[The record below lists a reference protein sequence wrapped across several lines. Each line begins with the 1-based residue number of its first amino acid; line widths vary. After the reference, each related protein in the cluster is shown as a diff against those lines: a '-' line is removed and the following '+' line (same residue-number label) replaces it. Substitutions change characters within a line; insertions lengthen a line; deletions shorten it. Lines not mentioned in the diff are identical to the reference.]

1 MNIQIFEED
10 RKLPSF
16 FRKKPIYECIRKIVQ
31 SESQKQIAFISI
43 IFCSDEYLL
52 HINNTY
58 LQHDY
63 YTDVITFDY
72 SPTHIESDIFISLDR
87 IIENA
92 EKNSVS
98 LLSEIQRVI
107 IHGVLHLV
115 GYDDSREQTKKIMTQ
130 KENYYLD
137 LIP

>member
-16 FRKKPIYECIRKIVQ
+16 FRKKPIYECITKIVH
-31 SESQKQIAFISI
+31 SESHKEISFISI

-52 HINNTY
+52 HINNTF

-72 SPTHIESDIFISLDR
+72 SPSHIESDIFISLDR
-87 IIENA
+87 FIEYA
-92 EKNSVS
+92 IKNSVS
-98 LLSEIQRVI
+98 LLS
-107 IHGVLHLV
+107 
-115 GYDDSREQTKKIMTQ
+115 
-130 KENYYLD
+130 
-137 LIP
+137 